1 MAIAAACVA
10 VVIWAASALAGG
22 TGGTP
27 SSDPVSGVSPIAATQ
42 DGGPSTDD
50 GRDCPEGGSGP
61 GDGGS
66 SSGDGGSSTSG
77 TALAF

>member
-10 VVIWAASALAGG
+10 GVIWAASALAGG
-22 TGGTP
+22 SGGSP

-50 GRDCPEGGSGP
+50 GRDCPEGGSR
-61 GDGGS
+61 
-66 SSGDGGSSTSG
+66 SGDGGSGSGSSG

>member
-10 VVIWAASALAGG
+10 AVIWAASALAGG
-22 TGGTP
+22 SGGSP
-27 SSDPVSGVSPIAATQ
+27 SSDPVNGVSPIAATQ

-50 GRDCPEGGSGP
+50 GRDCPEDGSGSSDGGSD
-61 GDGGS
+61 DGGS
-66 SSGDGGSSTSG
+66 SSSG